1 MVGTRNEEPAYNGLA
16 HLNEH
21 MLFKGTEKRGAAS
34 INNLLENVG
43 GELNA
48 YTTKEETVVHAT
60 VLKEDLRRAVELL
73 LELLFTSTYPDKELL
88 KEREVVY
95 EEIISYK
102 DSPADSIYE
111 DFECRLFEGHPL
123 QYPILGTRKTLSR
136 IESSTLKEYLHKW
149 FIPDNMAISVVADM
163 EESQVVKIVER
174 ALRKYCP
181 GQHCDIIR
189 ESTPQPLVAGTAG
202 FGTAGFGTAGGGT
215 AGGVGTSCGTA
226 GFGAAGGGT
235 APGAGTSCCGM
246 VCGRTAGGGTVGG
259 GTAPGGGTSC
269 GGTVGGCTAGGDT
282 AADGATPLAWTPVPP
297 FRIEINKKHHQ
308 AHCIIGTRA
317 YSYTQERER
326 LALALLANILGGP
339 AMNARLN
346 TVLREKNALVYTVEA
361 CFNPYSDTGLFTIY
375 FGCDKP
381 LVERSLRLVR
391 KELERVIEAPLSSRA
406 LANAKKQLL
415 GQLAIASDNSEAQCL
430 SMGKSMMIFG
440 YIEPM
445 ETTRSKI
452 ESLTSSELQR
462 VAQEILA
469 WDNLSILIYK

>member
-1 MVGTRNEEPAYNGLA
+1 MKFSFKRVTSPVAVCAVSTMVGTRNEEPAYNGLA

-189 ESTPQPLVAGTAG
+189 ESTPQPLVV
-202 FGTAGFGTAGGGT
+202 GTAGGRT
-215 AGGVGTSCGTA
+215 
-226 GFGAAGGGT
+226 AAGEA
-235 APGAGTSCCGM
+235 APL
-246 VCGRTAGGGTVGG
+246 
-259 GTAPGGGTSC
+259 
-269 GGTVGGCTAGGDT
+269 D
-282 AADGATPLAWTPVPP
+282 WTPVPP

-445 ETTRSKI
+445 ETTRAKI
-452 ESLTSSELQR
+452 ESLTAAELQR

>member
-1 MVGTRNEEPAYNGLA
+1 MKFSFKRVSSPVAVCAVSTMVGTRNEEPAYNGLA

-189 ESTPQPLVAGTAG
+189 ESSLQPLVAGTAG
-202 FGTAGFGTAGGGT
+202 
-215 AGGVGTSCGTA
+215 
-226 GFGAAGGGT
+226 
-235 APGAGTSCCGM
+235 
-246 VCGRTAGGGTVGG
+246 GRTAAGEA
-259 GTAPGGGTSC
+259 APL
-269 GGTVGGCTAGGDT
+269 D
-282 AADGATPLAWTPVPP
+282 WTPVPP

-452 ESLTSSELQR
+452 ESLTAAELQR

>member
-149 FIPDNMAISVVADM
+149 FVPDNMAISVVADM

-189 ESTPQPLVAGTAG
+189 ESTLQPLVAGTAG
-202 FGTAGFGTAGGGT
+202 
-215 AGGVGTSCGTA
+215 
-226 GFGAAGGGT
+226 
-235 APGAGTSCCGM
+235 
-246 VCGRTAGGGTVGG
+246 GRTAGEA
-259 GTAPGGGTSC
+259 API
-269 GGTVGGCTAGGDT
+269 D
-282 AADGATPLAWTPVPP
+282 WTPVPP

-445 ETTRSKI
+445 ETTRAKI
-452 ESLTSSELQR
+452 ESLTAAELQR

>member
-1 MVGTRNEEPAYNGLA
+1 MKFSFKRVTSPVAVCAVSTMVGTRNEEPAYNGLA

-149 FIPDNMAISVVADM
+149 FVPDNMAISVVADM

-189 ESTPQPLVAGTAG
+189 ESTLQPLVAGTA
-202 FGTAGFGTAGGGT
+202 
-215 AGGVGTSCGTA
+215 
-226 GFGAAGGGT
+226 
-235 APGAGTSCCGM
+235 
-246 VCGRTAGGGTVGG
+246 GG
-259 GTAPGGGTSC
+259 GTAPGGGTA
-269 GGTVGGCTAGGDT
+269 GGCTAGFGTLGGGT
-282 AADGATPLAWTPVPP
+282 AADGATPLVWTPVPP

>member
-1 MVGTRNEEPAYNGLA
+1 MKFSFKRVTSPVAVCAVSTMVGTRNEEPAYNGLA

-123 QYPILGTRKTLSR
+123 KYPILGTRKTLSR

-202 FGTAGFGTAGGGT
+202 
-215 AGGVGTSCGTA
+215 
-226 GFGAAGGGT
+226 
-235 APGAGTSCCGM
+235 
-246 VCGRTAGGGTVGG
+246 GRTAGGGTAAGEA
-259 GTAPGGGTSC
+259 APL
-269 GGTVGGCTAGGDT
+269 D
-282 AADGATPLAWTPVPP
+282 WTPVPP

-452 ESLTSSELQR
+452 ESLTASELQR

>member
-1 MVGTRNEEPAYNGLA
+1 MKFSFKRVTSPVAVCAVSTMVGTRNEEPAYNGLA

-189 ESTPQPLVAGTAG
+189 ESTLQPLVAGTAG
-202 FGTAGFGTAGGGT
+202 
-215 AGGVGTSCGTA
+215 
-226 GFGAAGGGT
+226 
-235 APGAGTSCCGM
+235 
-246 VCGRTAGGGTVGG
+246 
-259 GTAPGGGTSC
+259 
-269 GGTVGGCTAGGDT
+269 GCTAEGE
-282 AADGATPLAWTPVPP
+282 AAPLDWTPVPP

-430 SMGKSMMIFG
+430 SMGKSMIIFG

-452 ESLTSSELQR
+452 ESLTAAELQR

>member
-1 MVGTRNEEPAYNGLA
+1 MKFSFKRVTSPVAVCAVSTMVGTRNEEPAYNGLA

-189 ESTPQPLVAGTAG
+189 ESTLQPLVAGTV
-202 FGTAGFGTAGGGT
+202 GFGTAGG
-215 AGGVGTSCGTA
+215 
-226 GFGAAGGGT
+226 
-235 APGAGTSCCGM
+235 
-246 VCGRTAGGGTVGG
+246 RTAEGEA
-259 GTAPGGGTSC
+259 APL
-269 GGTVGGCTAGGDT
+269 D
-282 AADGATPLAWTPVPP
+282 WTPVPP

-445 ETTRSKI
+445 ETTRAKI
-452 ESLTSSELQR
+452 ESLTAAELQR

>member
-1 MVGTRNEEPAYNGLA
+1 MAVCAVSTMVGTRNEEPAYNGLA

-189 ESTPQPLVAGTAG
+189 ESTLQPLVAGTAG
-202 FGTAGFGTAGGGT
+202 
-215 AGGVGTSCGTA
+215 
-226 GFGAAGGGT
+226 
-235 APGAGTSCCGM
+235 
-246 VCGRTAGGGTVGG
+246 GRTAAGEA
-259 GTAPGGGTSC
+259 APL
-269 GGTVGGCTAGGDT
+269 D
-282 AADGATPLAWTPVPP
+282 WTPVPP

-445 ETTRSKI
+445 ETTRAKI
-452 ESLTSSELQR
+452 ESLTAAELQR

>member
-1 MVGTRNEEPAYNGLA
+1 MKFSFKRVTSPVAVCAVSTMVGTRNEEPAYNGLA

-189 ESTPQPLVAGTAG
+189 ESTLQPLVAGTAG
-202 FGTAGFGTAGGGT
+202 
-215 AGGVGTSCGTA
+215 
-226 GFGAAGGGT
+226 
-235 APGAGTSCCGM
+235 
-246 VCGRTAGGGTVGG
+246 GRTAGEA
-259 GTAPGGGTSC
+259 APL
-269 GGTVGGCTAGGDT
+269 D
-282 AADGATPLAWTPVPP
+282 WTPVPP

>member
-1 MVGTRNEEPAYNGLA
+1 MKFSFKRVTSPVAVCAVSTMVGTRNEEPAYNGLA

-202 FGTAGFGTAGGGT
+202 
-215 AGGVGTSCGTA
+215 
-226 GFGAAGGGT
+226 
-235 APGAGTSCCGM
+235 
-246 VCGRTAGGGTVGG
+246 GRTAAGEA
-259 GTAPGGGTSC
+259 APL
-269 GGTVGGCTAGGDT
+269 D
-282 AADGATPLAWTPVPP
+282 WTPVPP

>member
-1 MVGTRNEEPAYNGLA
+1 MKFSFKRVTSPVAVCAVSTMVGTRNEEPAYNGLA

-149 FIPDNMAISVVADM
+149 FVPDNMAISVVADM

-189 ESTPQPLVAGTAG
+189 ESTLQPLIA
-202 FGTAGFGTAGGGT
+202 
-215 AGGVGTSCGTA
+215 GTA
-226 GFGAAGGGT
+226 GFGAAGF
-235 APGAGTSCCGM
+235 GA
-246 VCGRTAGGGTVGG
+246 A
-259 GTAPGGGTSC
+259 
-269 GGTVGGCTAGGDT
+269 GGCTAEGE
-282 AADGATPLAWTPVPP
+282 AAPLDWTPVPP

>member
-1 MVGTRNEEPAYNGLA
+1 MKFSFKRVSSPVAVCAVSTMVGTRNEEPAYNGLA

-189 ESTPQPLVAGTAG
+189 ESSLQPLVAGTAG
-202 FGTAGFGTAGGGT
+202 GGTAPGGGTAGGGT
-215 AGGVGTSCGTA
+215 AGGGTAGGCTA
-226 GFGAAGGGT
+226 GFGT
-235 APGAGTSCCGM
+235 L
-246 VCGRTAGGGTVGG
+246 GG
-259 GTAPGGGTSC
+259 GTAPGG
-269 GGTVGGCTAGGDT
+269 TAGGRT
-282 AADGATPLAWTPVPP
+282 AAGEAAPLDWTPVPP

-445 ETTRSKI
+445 ETTRAKI
-452 ESLTSSELQR
+452 ESLTAAELQR

>member
-1 MVGTRNEEPAYNGLA
+1 MKFSFKRVTSPVAVCAVSTMVGTRNEEPAYNGLA

-202 FGTAGFGTAGGGT
+202 GGTAGGGT
-215 AGGVGTSCGTA
+215 APVGGTSCGTSCGTA

-235 APGAGTSCCGM
+235 
-246 VCGRTAGGGTVGG
+246 
-259 GTAPGGGTSC
+259 SC
-269 GGTVGGCTAGGDT
+269 GAAGGCTAEGE
-282 AADGATPLAWTPVPP
+282 AAPLDWTPVPP

>member
-149 FIPDNMAISVVADM
+149 FVPDNMAISVVADM

-189 ESTPQPLVAGTAG
+189 ESTPQPLVV
-202 FGTAGFGTAGGGT
+202 GTAGGRT
-215 AGGVGTSCGTA
+215 
-226 GFGAAGGGT
+226 AAGEA
-235 APGAGTSCCGM
+235 APL
-246 VCGRTAGGGTVGG
+246 
-259 GTAPGGGTSC
+259 
-269 GGTVGGCTAGGDT
+269 D
-282 AADGATPLAWTPVPP
+282 WTPVPP

-445 ETTRSKI
+445 ETTRAKI
-452 ESLTSSELQR
+452 ESLTAAELQR

>member
-1 MVGTRNEEPAYNGLA
+1 MKFSFKRVSSPVAVCAVSTMVGTRNEEPAYNGLA

-189 ESTPQPLVAGTAG
+189 ESTLQPLVAGTVS
-202 FGTAGFGTAGGGT
+202 GTAGGD
-215 AGGVGTSCGTA
+215 
-226 GFGAAGGGT
+226 
-235 APGAGTSCCGM
+235 
-246 VCGRTAGGGTVGG
+246 
-259 GTAPGGGTSC
+259 TAPGGGTSC
-269 GGTVGGCTAGGDT
+269 GGTAGGCTAGGCT
-282 AADGATPLAWTPVPP
+282 VAGEAAPLDWTPVPP

-445 ETTRSKI
+445 ETTRAKI
-452 ESLTSSELQR
+452 ESLTAAELQR

>member
-1 MVGTRNEEPAYNGLA
+1 MKFSFKRVTSPVAVCAVSTMVGTRNEEPAYNGLA

-189 ESTPQPLVAGTAG
+189 ESTLQPLVA
-202 FGTAGFGTAGGGT
+202 GTAGFGTAGGGT
-215 AGGVGTSCGTA
+215 AGGRT
-226 GFGAAGGGT
+226 AAGES
-235 APGAGTSCCGM
+235 APL
-246 VCGRTAGGGTVGG
+246 
-259 GTAPGGGTSC
+259 
-269 GGTVGGCTAGGDT
+269 D
-282 AADGATPLAWTPVPP
+282 WTPVPP

-445 ETTRSKI
+445 ETTRAKI
-452 ESLTSSELQR
+452 ESLTAAELQR

>member
-1 MVGTRNEEPAYNGLA
+1 MKFSFKRVTSPVAVCAVSTMVGTRNEEPAYNGLA

-149 FIPDNMAISVVADM
+149 FVPDNMAISVVADM

-189 ESTPQPLVAGTAG
+189 ESTLQPLVA
-202 FGTAGFGTAGGGT
+202 GTAGGGT
-215 AGGVGTSCGTA
+215 AGGR
-226 GFGAAGGGT
+226 T
-235 APGAGTSCCGM
+235 APGGGTSCCGM
-246 VCGRTAGGGTVGG
+246 VCGRTAGFGTVGG
-259 GTAPGGGTSC
+259 GTAGGGT
-269 GGTVGGCTAGGDT
+269 AGGRT
-282 AADGATPLAWTPVPP
+282 AAGEAAPLDWTPVPP

-391 KELERVIEAPLSSRA
+391 KELERVIEAPLSFRA

-415 GQLAIASDNSEAQCL
+415 GQLSIASDNSEAQCL

-452 ESLTSSELQR
+452 ESLTAAELQR

>member
-1 MVGTRNEEPAYNGLA
+1 MKFSFKRVTSPVAVCAVSTMVGTRNEEPAYNGLA

-34 INNLLENVG
+34 INNILENVG

-123 QYPILGTRKTLSR
+123 KYPILGTRKTLSR

-202 FGTAGFGTAGGGT
+202 
-215 AGGVGTSCGTA
+215 
-226 GFGAAGGGT
+226 
-235 APGAGTSCCGM
+235 
-246 VCGRTAGGGTVGG
+246 GRTAGGGTAAGEA
-259 GTAPGGGTSC
+259 APL
-269 GGTVGGCTAGGDT
+269 D
-282 AADGATPLAWTPVPP
+282 WTPVPP

-415 GQLAIASDNSEAQCL
+415 GQLSIASDNSEAQCL

-445 ETTRSKI
+445 ETTRAKI

-462 VAQEILA
+462 VAQEILT

>member
-1 MVGTRNEEPAYNGLA
+1 MKFSFKRVTSPVAVCAVSTMVGTRNEEPAYNGLA

-34 INNLLENVG
+34 INNILENVG

-136 IESSTLKEYLHKW
+136 IESSTLKGYLHKW
-149 FIPDNMAISVVADM
+149 FVPDNMAISVVADM

-202 FGTAGFGTAGGGT
+202 
-215 AGGVGTSCGTA
+215 
-226 GFGAAGGGT
+226 
-235 APGAGTSCCGM
+235 
-246 VCGRTAGGGTVGG
+246 GRTAGGGTAAGEA
-259 GTAPGGGTSC
+259 APL
-269 GGTVGGCTAGGDT
+269 D
-282 AADGATPLAWTPVPP
+282 WTPVPP

-415 GQLAIASDNSEAQCL
+415 GQLSIASDNSEAQCL

-445 ETTRSKI
+445 ETTRAKI

>member
-1 MVGTRNEEPAYNGLA
+1 MKFSFKRVSSPVAVCAVSTMVGTRNEEPAYNGLA

-189 ESTPQPLVAGTAG
+189 ESTLQPLVA
-202 FGTAGFGTAGGGT
+202 GTAGGGT
-215 AGGVGTSCGTA
+215 AGGR
-226 GFGAAGGGT
+226 T
-235 APGAGTSCCGM
+235 APGGGTSCCGM
-246 VCGRTAGGGTVGG
+246 VCGRTAGFGTVGG
-259 GTAPGGGTSC
+259 GTAGGGT
-269 GGTVGGCTAGGDT
+269 AGGRT
-282 AADGATPLAWTPVPP
+282 AAGEAAPLDWTPVPP

-406 LANAKKQLL
+406 PANAKKQLL

-445 ETTRSKI
+445 ETTRAKI
-452 ESLTSSELQR
+452 ESLTAAELQR

>member
-189 ESTPQPLVAGTAG
+189 ESTLQPLVAGTAG
-202 FGTAGFGTAGGGT
+202 FGTAGGCTAGGGT
-215 AGGVGTSCGTA
+215 AGGRT
-226 GFGAAGGGT
+226 AAGEA
-235 APGAGTSCCGM
+235 APL
-246 VCGRTAGGGTVGG
+246 
-259 GTAPGGGTSC
+259 
-269 GGTVGGCTAGGDT
+269 D
-282 AADGATPLAWTPVPP
+282 WTPVPP

-445 ETTRSKI
+445 ETTRAKI
-452 ESLTSSELQR
+452 ESLTAAELQR

>member
-1 MVGTRNEEPAYNGLA
+1 MKFSFKRVSSPVAVCAVSTMVGTRNEEPAYNGLA

-189 ESTPQPLVAGTAG
+189 ESTLQPLVAGTAG
-202 FGTAGFGTAGGGT
+202 FGTAGGCTAGGGT
-215 AGGVGTSCGTA
+215 AGGRT
-226 GFGAAGGGT
+226 AAGEA
-235 APGAGTSCCGM
+235 APL
-246 VCGRTAGGGTVGG
+246 
-259 GTAPGGGTSC
+259 
-269 GGTVGGCTAGGDT
+269 D
-282 AADGATPLAWTPVPP
+282 WTPVPP

-445 ETTRSKI
+445 ETTRAKI
-452 ESLTSSELQR
+452 ESLTAAELQR

>member
-1 MVGTRNEEPAYNGLA
+1 MKFSFKRVTSPVAVCAVSTMVGTRNEEPAYNGLA

-149 FIPDNMAISVVADM
+149 FIPENMAISVVADM

-189 ESTPQPLVAGTAG
+189 ESTLQPLVAGTAG
-202 FGTAGFGTAGGGT
+202 FSTAGGG
-215 AGGVGTSCGTA
+215 
-226 GFGAAGGGT
+226 
-235 APGAGTSCCGM
+235 
-246 VCGRTAGGGTVGG
+246 
-259 GTAPGGGTSC
+259 
-269 GGTVGGCTAGGDT
+269 T
-282 AADGATPLAWTPVPP
+282 AADGATPLVWTPVPP

-452 ESLTSSELQR
+452 ESLTASELQR

>member
-202 FGTAGFGTAGGGT
+202 FGTAGFGTAGG
-215 AGGVGTSCGTA
+215 VGTSCG
-226 GFGAAGGGT
+226 AA
-235 APGAGTSCCGM
+235 
-246 VCGRTAGGGTVGG
+246 
-259 GTAPGGGTSC
+259 
-269 GGTVGGCTAGGDT
+269 GGCTAEGE
-282 AADGATPLAWTPVPP
+282 AAPLDWTPVPP

>member
-1 MVGTRNEEPAYNGLA
+1 MKFSFKRVTSPVAVCAVSTMVGTRNEEPAYNGLA

-149 FIPDNMAISVVADM
+149 FVPDNMAISVVADM

-189 ESTPQPLVAGTAG
+189 ESTLQPLIASTAS
-202 FGTAGFGTAGGGT
+202 GTAGGRT
-215 AGGVGTSCGTA
+215 
-226 GFGAAGGGT
+226 AAGEA
-235 APGAGTSCCGM
+235 APL
-246 VCGRTAGGGTVGG
+246 
-259 GTAPGGGTSC
+259 
-269 GGTVGGCTAGGDT
+269 D
-282 AADGATPLAWTPVPP
+282 WTPVPP

>member
-1 MVGTRNEEPAYNGLA
+1 MKFSFKRVSSPVAVCAVSTMVGTRNEEPAYNGLA

-34 INNLLENVG
+34 INNILENVG

-123 QYPILGTRKTLSR
+123 KYPILGTRKTLSR

-149 FIPDNMAISVVADM
+149 FIPENMAISVVADM

-189 ESTPQPLVAGTAG
+189 ESTLQPLVAGTAG
-202 FGTAGFGTAGGGT
+202 FSTAGGG
-215 AGGVGTSCGTA
+215 
-226 GFGAAGGGT
+226 
-235 APGAGTSCCGM
+235 
-246 VCGRTAGGGTVGG
+246 
-259 GTAPGGGTSC
+259 
-269 GGTVGGCTAGGDT
+269 T
-282 AADGATPLAWTPVPP
+282 AADGATPLVWTPVPP

>member
-1 MVGTRNEEPAYNGLA
+1 M
-16 HLNEH
+16 
-21 MLFKGTEKRGAAS
+21 
-34 INNLLENVG
+34 
-43 GELNA
+43 
-48 YTTKEETVVHAT
+48 
-60 VLKEDLRRAVELL
+60 
-73 LELLFTSTYPDKELL
+73 
-88 KEREVVY
+88 
-95 EEIISYK
+95 
-102 DSPADSIYE
+102 
-111 DFECRLFEGHPL
+111 
-123 QYPILGTRKTLSR
+123 
-136 IESSTLKEYLHKW
+136 
-149 FIPDNMAISVVADM
+149 
-163 EESQVVKIVER
+163 
-174 ALRKYCP
+174 
-181 GQHCDIIR
+181 
-189 ESTPQPLVAGTAG
+189 
-202 FGTAGFGTAGGGT
+202 
-215 AGGVGTSCGTA
+215 
-226 GFGAAGGGT
+226 
-235 APGAGTSCCGM
+235 
-246 VCGRTAGGGTVGG
+246 
-259 GTAPGGGTSC
+259 
-269 GGTVGGCTAGGDT
+269 
-282 AADGATPLAWTPVPP
+282 PP

-445 ETTRSKI
+445 ETTRAKI
-452 ESLTSSELQR
+452 ESLTAAELQR

>member
-1 MVGTRNEEPAYNGLA
+1 MKFSFKRVTSPVAVCAVSTMVGTRNEEPAYNGLA

-149 FIPDNMAISVVADM
+149 FVPDNMAISVVADM

-189 ESTPQPLVAGTAG
+189 ESTLQPLIA
-202 FGTAGFGTAGGGT
+202 
-215 AGGVGTSCGTA
+215 GTA
-226 GFGAAGGGT
+226 GFGAAGF
-235 APGAGTSCCGM
+235 GA
-246 VCGRTAGGGTVGG
+246 A
-259 GTAPGGGTSC
+259 
-269 GGTVGGCTAGGDT
+269 GGCTAEGE
-282 AADGATPLAWTPVPP
+282 AAPLDWTPVPP

-445 ETTRSKI
+445 ETTRAKI
-452 ESLTSSELQR
+452 ESLTAAELQR
-462 VAQEILA
+462 VAQEILT

>member
-1 MVGTRNEEPAYNGLA
+1 MKFSFKRVSSPVAVCAVSTMVGTRNEEPAYNGLA

-149 FIPDNMAISVVADM
+149 FVPDNMAISVVADM

-189 ESTPQPLVAGTAG
+189 ESTLQPLVAGTAG
-202 FGTAGFGTAGGGT
+202 FG
-215 AGGVGTSCGTA
+215 
-226 GFGAAGGGT
+226 AA
-235 APGAGTSCCGM
+235 
-246 VCGRTAGGGTVGG
+246 
-259 GTAPGGGTSC
+259 
-269 GGTVGGCTAGGDT
+269 GGCTAEGE
-282 AADGATPLAWTPVPP
+282 AAPLDWTPVPP

-415 GQLAIASDNSEAQCL
+415 GQLSIASDNSEAQCL

-445 ETTRSKI
+445 ETTRAKI

>member
-1 MVGTRNEEPAYNGLA
+1 MKFSFKRVTSPVAVCAVSTMVGTRNEEPAYNGLA

-21 MLFKGTEKRGAAS
+21 MLFKGTEKRGAAC

-149 FIPDNMAISVVADM
+149 FVPDNMAISVVADM

-189 ESTPQPLVAGTAG
+189 ESTLQPLVAGTAG
-202 FGTAGFGTAGGGT
+202 FGTVGVGTAGGGT
-215 AGGVGTSCGTA
+215 AGGCT
-226 GFGAAGGGT
+226 AAGEA
-235 APGAGTSCCGM
+235 APL
-246 VCGRTAGGGTVGG
+246 
-259 GTAPGGGTSC
+259 
-269 GGTVGGCTAGGDT
+269 D
-282 AADGATPLAWTPVPP
+282 WTPVPP

-452 ESLTSSELQR
+452 ESLTAAELQR

>member
-1 MVGTRNEEPAYNGLA
+1 MKFSFKRITSPVAVCAVSTMVGTRNEEPAYNGLA

-202 FGTAGFGTAGGGT
+202 
-215 AGGVGTSCGTA
+215 
-226 GFGAAGGGT
+226 
-235 APGAGTSCCGM
+235 
-246 VCGRTAGGGTVGG
+246 GRTAAGEA
-259 GTAPGGGTSC
+259 APL
-269 GGTVGGCTAGGDT
+269 D
-282 AADGATPLAWTPVPP
+282 WTPVPP

-445 ETTRSKI
+445 ETTRAKI
-452 ESLTSSELQR
+452 ESLTAAELQR

>member
-1 MVGTRNEEPAYNGLA
+1 MKFSFKRVTSPVAVCAVSTMVGTRNEEPAYNGLA

-189 ESTPQPLVAGTAG
+189 ESTPQPLVV
-202 FGTAGFGTAGGGT
+202 GTAGGRT
-215 AGGVGTSCGTA
+215 
-226 GFGAAGGGT
+226 AAGEA
-235 APGAGTSCCGM
+235 APL
-246 VCGRTAGGGTVGG
+246 
-259 GTAPGGGTSC
+259 
-269 GGTVGGCTAGGDT
+269 D
-282 AADGATPLAWTPVPP
+282 WTPVPP

-391 KELERVIEAPLSSRA
+391 KELERVIEAPLSFRA

>member
-1 MVGTRNEEPAYNGLA
+1 MKFSFKRVTSPVAVCAVSTMVGTRNEEPAYNGLA

-149 FIPDNMAISVVADM
+149 FVPDNMAISVVADM

-189 ESTPQPLVAGTAG
+189 ESTLQPLVA
-202 FGTAGFGTAGGGT
+202 GTAGFGTAGGGT
-215 AGGVGTSCGTA
+215 AGGCTVA
-226 GFGAAGGGT
+226 GEAA
-235 APGAGTSCCGM
+235 
-246 VCGRTAGGGTVGG
+246 
-259 GTAPGGGTSC
+259 
-269 GGTVGGCTAGGDT
+269 
-282 AADGATPLAWTPVPP
+282 PLDWTPVPP

-445 ETTRSKI
+445 ETTRAKI
-452 ESLTSSELQR
+452 ESLTAVELQR

>member
-1 MVGTRNEEPAYNGLA
+1 MKFSFKRVSSPVAVCAVSTMVGTRNEEPAYNGLA

-189 ESTPQPLVAGTAG
+189 ESTLQPLVAGTAG
-202 FGTAGFGTAGGGT
+202 
-215 AGGVGTSCGTA
+215 
-226 GFGAAGGGT
+226 
-235 APGAGTSCCGM
+235 
-246 VCGRTAGGGTVGG
+246 GRTAAGEA
-259 GTAPGGGTSC
+259 APL
-269 GGTVGGCTAGGDT
+269 D
-282 AADGATPLAWTPVPP
+282 WTPVPP

-445 ETTRSKI
+445 ETTRAKI
-452 ESLTSSELQR
+452 ESLTAAELQR

>member
-149 FIPDNMAISVVADM
+149 FIPENMAISVVADM

-189 ESTPQPLVAGTAG
+189 ESTLQPLVAGTAG
-202 FGTAGFGTAGGGT
+202 
-215 AGGVGTSCGTA
+215 
-226 GFGAAGGGT
+226 
-235 APGAGTSCCGM
+235 
-246 VCGRTAGGGTVGG
+246 GRTAGEA
-259 GTAPGGGTSC
+259 APL
-269 GGTVGGCTAGGDT
+269 D
-282 AADGATPLAWTPVPP
+282 WTPVPP

-452 ESLTSSELQR
+452 ESLTAAELQR

>member
-1 MVGTRNEEPAYNGLA
+1 MKFSFKRVTSPVAVCAVSTMVGTRNEEPAYNGLA

-149 FIPDNMAISVVADM
+149 FVPDNMAISVVADM

-189 ESTPQPLVAGTAG
+189 ESTLQPLVA
-202 FGTAGFGTAGGGT
+202 
-215 AGGVGTSCGTA
+215 GTA

-235 APGAGTSCCGM
+235 APGGGTSCGGTAGGCTAGFGTVGGGTAPVGGTSCCGM
-246 VCGRTAGGGTVGG
+246 VCGRTAG
-259 GTAPGGGTSC
+259 
-269 GGTVGGCTAGGDT
+269 AGT
-282 AADGATPLAWTPVPP
+282 AADGATPLVWTPVPP

-445 ETTRSKI
+445 ETTRAKI
-452 ESLTSSELQR
+452 ESLTAAELQR

>member
-1 MVGTRNEEPAYNGLA
+1 MKFSFKRVTSPVAVCAVSTMVGTRNEEPAYNGLA

-189 ESTPQPLVAGTAG
+189 ESTLQPLVAGTAG
-202 FGTAGFGTAGGGT
+202 FGTAG
-215 AGGVGTSCGTA
+215 
-226 GFGAAGGGT
+226 
-235 APGAGTSCCGM
+235 
-246 VCGRTAGGGTVGG
+246 GRTA
-259 GTAPGGGTSC
+259 
-269 GGTVGGCTAGGDT
+269 AGE
-282 AADGATPLAWTPVPP
+282 AALLDWTPVPP

>member
-202 FGTAGFGTAGGGT
+202 GGTAGGCTAGFGTAGFGTAGGNT
-215 AGGVGTSCGTA
+215 AGGCTA
-226 GFGAAGGGT
+226 GFGT
-235 APGAGTSCCGM
+235 L
-246 VCGRTAGGGTVGG
+246 GG
-259 GTAPGGGTSC
+259 GTAPGGGTAG
-269 GGTVGGCTAGGDT
+269 GGTAPGGTAGGRT
-282 AADGATPLAWTPVPP
+282 AAGEAAPLDWTPVPP

>member
-1 MVGTRNEEPAYNGLA
+1 MKFSFKRVTSPVAVCAVSTMVGTRNEEPAYNGLA

-189 ESTPQPLVAGTAG
+189 ESTLQPIVA
-202 FGTAGFGTAGGGT
+202 GTAGGGT
-215 AGGVGTSCGTA
+215 AGGRT
-226 GFGAAGGGT
+226 AAGEA
-235 APGAGTSCCGM
+235 APL
-246 VCGRTAGGGTVGG
+246 
-259 GTAPGGGTSC
+259 
-269 GGTVGGCTAGGDT
+269 D
-282 AADGATPLAWTPVPP
+282 WTPVPP

-462 VAQEILA
+462 VAQEILT